1 MGRKPPE
8 DRPMKY
14 MLLMNATR
22 TDLASFGAMSPGDIG
37 AHLGFMDRMN
47 EELQASGEWVVAEG
61 LTMPDQAKLVRARND
76 GPPVTDGP
84 FPESKEFLAGFW
96 ILECKSLERAIEIAA
111 KISAAPGRGG
121 APMNFP
127 VELRPVGVAPEH

>member
-1 MGRKPPE
+1 
-8 DRPMKY
+8 MKY

-22 TDLASFGAMSPGDIG
+22 TDLASFGTMSPGDIG

-47 EELQASGEWVVAEG
+47 AELQASGEWVVAEG

-121 APMNFP
+121 SPMNFP